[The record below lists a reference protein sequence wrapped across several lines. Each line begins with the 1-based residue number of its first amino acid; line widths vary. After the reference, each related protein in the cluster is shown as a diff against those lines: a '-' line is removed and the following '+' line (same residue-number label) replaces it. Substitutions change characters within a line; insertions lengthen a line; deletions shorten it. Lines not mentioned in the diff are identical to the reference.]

1 MRASFLALASWLA
14 LLALASSAVAHSAG
28 LSHGDYRWQDGR
40 LLAAVSFARSDLID
54 KLPWLVDREGRK
66 SLVAFEDQRAR
77 LGAWLGDGLDV
88 ETDGARCSP
97 TFDAMRFDGD
107 GIAFAIAYACPGQ
120 ARTLTVATRFLIDLD
135 ANHRHVAT
143 VQVDDRSASFV
154 TSVDHPSF
162 AFAVAPAATAQE
174 TDHQASNGGAGFSS
188 FLGMGIAHILTGYDH
203 LLFLLGLVL
212 VGGPLRSLALAV
224 TAFTVSHS
232 ITLALAALDVWTPST
247 RIVEPCIALSIAYI
261 GVENWFVDSAA
272 GRFKITFP
280 FGLVHG
286 FGFASALRAVAIP
299 RPQIPLALFGF
310 NLGVEIGQLGVVA
323 LLLPLVLLVRKREA
337 PRRPATRACT
347 VAVALAGA
355 VWFVIRVKDSMG

>member
-1 MRASFLALASWLA
+1 MRAS
-14 LLALASSAVAHSAG
+14 LLALASLLAILALASRAAAHTAG
-28 LSHGDYRWQDGR
+28 LSHGDYLWQGER
-40 LLAAVSFARSDLID
+40 LLAAVAFARADLTD
-54 KLPWLVDREGRK
+54 KLPWLIDRDGRK
-66 SLVAFEDQRAR
+66 SLVAFEDQRER
-77 LGAWLGDGLDV
+77 LGAWLSDGLTVDA
-88 ETDGARCSP
+88 DGARCSP
-97 TFDAMRFDGD
+97 SFDAMRFDGD
-107 GIAFAIAYACPGQ
+107 GIAFAIAYACPVGAQ
-120 ARTLTVATRFLIDLD
+120 KLTIATRFLVDLD

-143 VQVDDRSASFV
+143 VHVGDRSTSFV
-154 TSVDHPSF
+154 TSIDHPSF
-162 AFAVAPAATAQE
+162 AFALSPNTAPQE
-174 TDHQASNGGAGFSS
+174 TQSEAANDGVGFLS
-188 FLGMGIAHILTGYDH
+188 FLRMGIAHILTGYDH

-232 ITLALAALDVWTPST
+232 ITLALAAFDVWTPST

-261 GVENWFVDSAA
+261 GVENWFVDSAV

-299 RPQIPLALFGF
+299 KAQIPVALFGF

-323 LLLPLVLLVRKREA
+323 LLLPLVLLVRKQEA
-337 PRRPATRACT
+337 SRRPATRACT

>member
-1 MRASFLALASWLA
+1 MRAS
-14 LLALASSAVAHSAG
+14 LLALASLLAILAIPSRAAAHTAG
-28 LSHGDYRWQDGR
+28 LSHGDYLWQGER
-40 LLAAVSFARSDLID
+40 LLAAVTFARVDLTD
-54 KLPWLVDREGRK
+54 KLPWLIDRDGQK
-66 SLVAFEDQRAR
+66 SLVAFEDQRER
-77 LGAWLGDGLDV
+77 LGAWLGDGLTV
-88 ETDGARCSP
+88 EADGARCSP

-107 GIAFAIAYACPGQ
+107 GIAFAFAYACPVG
-120 ARTLTVATRFLIDLD
+120 AHTLTIATRFIVDLD

-143 VQVDDRSASFV
+143 VHVDDRSTSFV

-162 AFAVAPAATAQE
+162 AFAVATASQNQAPGEAAG
-174 TDHQASNGGAGFSS
+174 GGADFSS
-188 FLGMGIAHILTGYDH
+188 FLRMGIAHILTGYDH

-232 ITLALAALDVWTPST
+232 ITLALAAFDVWTPSA
-247 RIVEPCIALSIAYI
+247 RLVEPCIALSIAYI

-299 RPQIPLALFGF
+299 KAQI
-310 NLGVEIGQLGVVA
+310 
-323 LLLPLVLLVRKREA
+323 
-337 PRRPATRACT
+337 
-347 VAVALAGA
+347 
-355 VWFVIRVKDSMG
+355 